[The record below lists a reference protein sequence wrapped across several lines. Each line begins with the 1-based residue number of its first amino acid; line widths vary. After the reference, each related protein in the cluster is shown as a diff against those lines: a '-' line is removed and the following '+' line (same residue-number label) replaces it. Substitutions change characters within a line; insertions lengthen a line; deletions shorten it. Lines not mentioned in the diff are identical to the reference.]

1 MFIVLASIVG
11 VANGIWVFKH
21 FNVYIPLENQAVNI
35 DLQEPLQAKVKI
47 QDAESPVTSY
57 QCSKC
62 GYFDFEKKSINKAID
77 EIKLKES
84 TLKIKQ
90 KIIKLSHDRLGMYI
104 NRDVARSLNLKGGE
118 EVYVSVPDKK
128 HMVVNVRR

>member
-1 MFIVLASIVG
+1 M
-11 VANGIWVFKH
+11 K
-21 FNVYIPLENQAVNI
+21 AV
-35 DLQEPLQAKVKI
+35 KVKI

-77 EIKLKES
+77 EIRLKES

-118 EVYVSVPDKK
+118 DVYVSVPDNK
-128 HMVVNVRR
+128 HLIVNIGN

>member
-1 MFIVLASIVG
+1 MKCPKCNTQMKEV
-11 VANGIWVFKH
+11 
-21 FNVYIPLENQAVNI
+21 
-35 DLQEPLQAKVKI
+35 KVKI
-47 QDAESPVTSY
+47 QDADSPVTSY
-57 QCSKC
+57 QCIKC
-62 GYFDFEKKSINKAID
+62 GYFDFEEKSINKAIN
-77 EIKLKES
+77 EIKAKEP

-128 HMVVNVRR
+128 RLVVNVGD